1 MSFRRPLT
9 VVAALY
15 FVEGFPFGI
24 FRDVWGA
31 YYRLHGASLESVGA
45 ISGLYLA
52 WSLKFLWS
60 PLVDAWGDAQR
71 WICGSLACMAATL
84 LVLSALDPSV
94 LDGAAWLVLTAFC
107 VASATQ
113 DVAIDGYTIRFL
125 ARGQEGPANGV
136 RITAY
141 RAALVAGG
149 GALVLLPRLIGW
161 ANTWSVAAAVLA
173 GLAFLVWQTP
183 RVAPRARAPGLNPI
197 AALRPWLA
205 RPGALPVLAFVLLY
219 RLGDL
224 GMGPMVKPFWVDRG
238 LSLEEIGLVS
248 TTLGAVATVLGAIA
262 GGAIVARRGIAE
274 SLLVLGLFALLSNL
288 GYAAAAAFPETGRPG
303 IYAASILESFCAG
316 LASAA
321 FLAFLMRICERK
333 HAAVQYACLTALY
346 ALPGTFAG
354 AASGWA
360 AQSLGYAGYFAATAA
375 LALPAFAFLP
385 RARAWLMEPDA
396 AATEEAHA

>member
-1 MSFRRPLT
+1 M
-9 VVAALY
+9 LY

-24 FRDVWGA
+24 FRDVWGV
-31 YYRLHGASLESVGA
+31 YFRVHGASLESVGA
-45 ISGLYLA
+45 ISALYLA

-60 PLVDAWGDAQR
+60 PLVDAWADAQR
-71 WICGSLACMAATL
+71 WICGSLACMAAAL
-84 LVLSALDPSV
+84 LVLSERNPSTIDGVIWLAL
-94 LDGAAWLVLTAFC
+94 AAFC

-125 ARGQEGPANGV
+125 PRGEEGPANGI

-141 RAALVAGG
+141 RAALIAGG
-149 GALVLLPRLIGW
+149 GALVLLPRAIGW
-161 ANTWSVAAAVLA
+161 PATWSVAAAVLI
-173 GLAFLVWQTP
+173 GLALVAWQTP
-183 RVAPRARAPGLNPI
+183 RVAPHTKAKGLNPLT
-197 AALRPWLA
+197 ALRPWLA
-205 RPGALPVLAFVLLY
+205 RPGAVSVLAFVMLY

-248 TTLGAVATVLGAIA
+248 TTLGAVATVLGALA
-262 GGAIVARRGIAE
+262 GGAFVARRGIAE
-274 SLLVLGLFALLSNL
+274 GLLVLGLFALFSNL
-288 GYAAAAAFPETGRPG
+288 GYAAAAAFPETGRTG
-303 IYAASILESFCAG
+303 VYAASVVESFSAG

-321 FLAFLMRICERK
+321 FLAFLMRICERE
-333 HAAVQYACLTALY
+333 HAAVQFACLTALY

-360 AQSLGYAGYFAATAA
+360 AQSMGYAGYFAATAV

-385 RARAWLMEPDA
+385 RTRAWLTEPA
-396 AATEEAHA
+396 AEAAKEAHA